1 MSLNKTNTNFG
12 ALLKLNTNLLA
23 DAMNRN
29 GAMDYLIKPL
39 SNNTQVIGRAY
50 TVDLRPG
57 DNLYLHHALYTANA
71 GDVLVINGKSNVDN
85 AYLGELMVMAA
96 HERNLGGI
104 VLDGLVRDRDFI
116 EQVDFPVFAKG
127 FVPNGPYKDGP
138 GKVNSVISCGG
149 VTVYPGDIIYGDR
162 DGVVVIPQ
170 NQLQETVNKANE
182 KLLYEE
188 KRIEELKEIRKRK
201 DSGEA
206 DIEVPPPSWLAN
218 KIK

>member
-85 AYLGELMVMAA
+85 AY
-96 HERNLGGI
+96 
-104 VLDGLVRDRDFI
+104 
-116 EQVDFPVFAKG
+116 
-127 FVPNGPYKDGP
+127 
-138 GKVNSVISCGG
+138 
-149 VTVYPGDIIYGDR
+149 
-162 DGVVVIPQ
+162 
-170 NQLQETVNKANE
+170 
-182 KLLYEE
+182 
-188 KRIEELKEIRKRK
+188 
-201 DSGEA
+201 
-206 DIEVPPPSWLAN
+206 
-218 KIK
+218 